1 MRRLFSHH
9 EDRER
14 RRALARWRPASAV
27 AAFGSA
33 LMLSACATG
42 GATPRE
48 APVENDGLVTVAE
61 WNICA
66 GEGVCP
72 FRLNGRPDAPAT
84 EVSWD
89 DARIYLAWLS
99 VRTGRSHDLPTLAQW
114 RPRGG
119 DIAEWLS
126 DCHDDGLSRCSH
138 RTVRPVSDGEPE
150 ALSPDLRLSDVGFRA
165 VEN

>member
-1 MRRLFSHH
+1 M
-9 EDRER
+9 
-14 RRALARWRPASAV
+14 ARWRSASGG
-27 AAFGSA
+27 AAFGTA

-42 GATPRE
+42 AATPRE

-61 WNICA
+61 WNACA

-72 FRLNGRPDAPAT
+72 FRLDGRPDAPAT

-114 RPRGG
+114 RPRSG
-119 DIAEWLS
+119 DIAEWLL
-126 DCHDDGLSRCSH
+126 DCHDDGLPRCSH
-138 RTVRPVSDGEPE
+138 RLVRPHPE
-150 ALSPDLRLSDVGFRA
+150 GATGAYSPFIRMSDVGFAA
-165 VEN
+165 VPAD